1 MADNDFDYTM
11 DDSTDEELAKAL
23 GLDAGEEESDS
34 EDDKDGENLTLTF
47 KKPFVFE
54 GETYTELNLSG
65 LEELTGA
72 DLSKVDRIM
81 RKKNSGDL
89 VPEMSLDYA
98 LALAVRATGKPIEFF
113 RALPMNECRRVGS
126 KVRSFLFN

>member
-81 RKKNSGDL
+81 RKKT
-89 VPEMSLDYA
+89 
-98 LALAVRATGKPIEFF
+98 R
-113 RALPMNECRRVGS
+113 C
-126 KVRSFLFN
+126 LFVSRICLWSSPGAKCHIHGMTESR